1 MSNNIFADTDS
12 PGSLLDFSIIRDSEQ
27 LHLAILSNFQDK
39 YLVTLLMISDHIL
52 YEGNFYSILNYLSLY
67 SIFSF

>member
-1 MSNNIFADTDS
+1 MSNNIFADTYS

-39 YLVTLLMISDHIL
+39 YLVILLMISDHIL